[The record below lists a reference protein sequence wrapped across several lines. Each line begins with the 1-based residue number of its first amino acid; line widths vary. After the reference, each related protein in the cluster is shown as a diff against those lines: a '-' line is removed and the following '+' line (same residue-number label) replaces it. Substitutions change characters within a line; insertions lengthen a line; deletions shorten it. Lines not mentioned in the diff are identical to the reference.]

1 MKSDLKNKSVLITGA
16 AGCIGAW
23 AVKLLTE
30 MGAVPVVYDLTNNRS
45 RLSLAMKDADKVK
58 WELGNIT
65 DFKRLIDV
73 ISLHNISAI
82 IHLAALQVPFC
93 KADPIGSTQV
103 NVMGSINILEAA
115 RQSGIRRLVY
125 ASSVAAPAMGD
136 NDYLATLYGAHKIC
150 GEQMAAVYWQ
160 DWQIPSIGIRP
171 GIIYGPG
178 RDQGMSAAPSI
189 AMLAAIEGKPY
200 TIPFSGRL
208 TFCHVQ
214 DAALRFVMAISKKQ
228 SGAPV
233 FDMNGTPAD
242 TADIIDIIKAKT
254 GVNTRL
260 DFTGYAMPFPADSD
274 EGKLDAL
281 LGAPSYRSLETGIED
296 TLAHFK
302 MAKARGFDTY
312 ALAEQLIGS
321 T

>member
-1 MKSDLKNKSVLITGA
+1 MKTDLKDKSVLVTGA

-23 AVKLLTE
+23 TVKLLTE
-30 MGAVPVVYDLTNNRS
+30 LGADPIVYDLTENRS
-45 RLSLAMKDADKVK
+45 RLHLAMETADTVK

-65 DFKRLIDV
+65 DYKRLTEV
-73 ISLHNISAI
+73 ISLHNINAV

-93 KADPIGSTQV
+93 KADPVGSTQV

-115 RQSGIRRLVY
+115 RQLGIKRLAY

-136 NDYLATLYGAHKIC
+136 NKYLTTLYGAHKIC
-150 GEQMAAVYWQ
+150 GEQMAAAYWQ
-160 DWQIPSIGIRP
+160 DWQVPSIGIRP

-189 AMLAAIEGKPY
+189 AMLAALEGKPY
-200 TIPFSGRL
+200 TVPFSGPL

-214 DAALRFVMAISKKQ
+214 DAALRFVMAVSKEQ
-228 SGAPV
+228 SDASV

-254 GVNTRL
+254 GINTRL
-260 DFTGYAMPFPADSD
+260 DFAGQTMPFPAEADD
-274 EGKLDAL
+274 GKLDAL
-281 LGAPSYRSLETGIED
+281 LGAPSYRTLETGIED
-296 TLAHFK
+296 TLAHYNL
-302 MAKARGFDTY
+302 AKTRGFDTHS
-312 ALAEQLIGS
+312 LAEKLTGS

>member
-1 MKSDLKNKSVLITGA
+1 MTSDLKNKSVLVTGA

-30 MGAVPVVYDLTNNRS
+30 MGANPVVYDLTENRS
-45 RLSLAMKDADKVK
+45 RLHLAMENADNVK

-65 DFKRLIDV
+65 DFKRLTDV
-73 ISLHNISAI
+73 IELHNISAI

-115 RQSGIRRLVY
+115 RQASIKRLVY
-125 ASSVAAPAMGD
+125 ASSVAVPAMGK
-136 NDYLATLYGAHKIC
+136 NDYLATLYGAHKVC

-160 DWQIPSIGIRP
+160 DWQVPSIGIRP

-189 AMLAAIEGKPY
+189 AMLAALEGQPY
-200 TIPFSGRL
+200 TVPFSGPL

-214 DAALRFVMAISKKQ
+214 DAALRFVMAISKEQ
-228 SGAPV
+228 IGAPV

-242 TADIIDIIKAKT
+242 TAEIIDLIKTKT

-260 DFTGYAMPFPADSD
+260 NFTGHAMPFPAEPDN
-274 EGKLDAL
+274 GALDAL
-281 LGAPSYRSLETGIED
+281 LGAPSYRSLEIGIED

-302 MAKARGFDTY
+302 TAKARGFDTKG
-312 ALAEQLIGS
+312 LAEQLTGA